1 MFLCDNLQ
9 GAVSGL
15 RKLQSDEDQAIYG
28 ELTYLVA

>member
-15 RKLQSDEDQAIYG
+15 RKLQSDQAIYS